1 MQYLLIRLFFVMG
14 TLVRPPETY
23 YYFLTATNDEI
34 RTPGTPRLVY
44 VTTVRITDTYISAS
58 FLRNAQEDFAAQ
70 INAYHRHRKPGKQ
83 WFDTEIRTGTNK
95 EEVRA
100 ERAEIV
106 KNSKADTSIRLVEFK
121 E

>member
-1 MQYLLIRLFFVMG
+1 MFVLMSL
-14 TLVRPPETY
+14 LVRPPETY

-44 VTTVRITDTYISAS
+44 LTTVHTTDTYISAS

-83 WFDTEIRTGTNK
+83 WFDTEIRTSTNE

-100 ERAEIV
+100 ERADIV

>member
-1 MQYLLIRLFFVMG
+1 MQYLLIPLFFVIG

-34 RTPGTPRLVY
+34 RTPGTTRLVY
-44 VTTVRITDTYISAS
+44 LTTVRTTDTYISAS

-70 INAYHRHRKPGKQ
+70 INTYHKHRKPEKQ
-83 WFDTEIRTGTNK
+83 WFNTEIRTGMD
-95 EEVRA
+95 EDQVRA
-100 ERAEIV
+100 EWTEFV
-106 KNSKADTSIRLVEFK
+106 KNSKADTRARLVEFK

>member
-34 RTPGTPRLVY
+34 RTPGTTRLVY
-44 VTTVRITDTYISAS
+44 LSTVRTTDTYISAS

-70 INAYHRHRKPGKQ
+70 INAYHKHSKPEKE
-83 WFDTEIRTGTNK
+83 WFDTEIRTGTDE
-95 EEVRA
+95 EEVGA
-100 ERAEIV
+100 ERAELV
-106 KNSKADTSIRLVEFK
+106 KNSKADTSTRLVEFK